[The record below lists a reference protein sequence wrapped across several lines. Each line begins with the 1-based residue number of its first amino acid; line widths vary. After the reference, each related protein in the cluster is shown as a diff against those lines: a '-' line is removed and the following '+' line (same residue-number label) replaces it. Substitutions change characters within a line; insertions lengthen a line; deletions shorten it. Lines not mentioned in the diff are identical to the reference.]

1 MTTPAADA
9 QAMEAERAADA
20 ALIEGKR
27 PTPHVVL
34 IRIARPAKRN
44 ALTNGMV
51 IEMAR
56 ILIAARDDAQIRC
69 VVITGDDVAFCAG
82 ADIKNMQKYGV
93 TAVVNHSRRVD
104 AWNAIQTFS
113 KPMIAA
119 VNGIAFGAGNEL
131 AMCCD
136 FVVAGRNAQ
145 FGQPEVKTGGM
156 AGDGGT
162 QRLPRKVGPNL
173 AAYMLMTGNPID
185 AETALRVGYA
195 VELCEPAQTLERALA
210 IAEIIASRAPFAVQA
225 TKACMHTAVGATV
238 ENGLAVERMY
248 VIRNHGSPDRLEG
261 MAAFVEKRA
270 PRFTGVR

>member
-1 MTTPAADA
+1 MSAAAPDPA
-9 QAMEAERAADA
+9 AMEAEFPVDA
-20 ALIEGKR
+20 ALIRSER
-27 PTPHVVL
+27 ATPHVLL
-34 IRIARPAKRN
+34 IRIARPEKRN

-51 IEMAR
+51 IELGR
-56 ILIAARDDAQIRC
+56 ILALARDDADIRC
-69 VVITGDDVAFCAG
+69 VVITGDEIAFCAG

-93 TAVVNHSRRVD
+93 TAVVNHPRRVD
-104 AWNAIQTFS
+104 AWNAIQTFP
-113 KPMIAA
+113 KPFIAA

-136 FVVAGRNAQ
+136 FVIAGRNAR

-162 QRLPRKVGPNL
+162 QRLPRKLGPNL
-173 AAYMLMTGNPID
+173 ASYMLMTGEPID
-185 AETALRVGYA
+185 AETAFRVGYA
-195 VELCEPAQTLERALA
+195 VELCEPERTVARALEV
-210 IAEIIASRAPFAVQA
+210 AEVIASRAPFAVQS
-225 TKACMHTAVGATV
+225 TKACIHTAVGATI

-270 PRFTGVR
+270 PNFTGRR